1 MMVLLIVCP
10 IAHSNA
16 YMHICIY
23 FIVCSK
29 QTKQMINGSKR
40 AVSLSNRFFFFY
52 CNNLG
57 NKAKDSVGTGEL
69 YFLSDAI
76 MLILSLV

>member
-1 MMVLLIVCP
+1 MLN
-10 IAHSNA
+10 S
-16 YMHICIY
+16 
-23 FIVCSK
+23 
-29 QTKQMINGSKR
+29 SKR

-76 MLILSLV
+76 MLIFSLVK

>member
-1 MMVLLIVCP
+1 MLN
-10 IAHSNA
+10 S
-16 YMHICIY
+16 
-23 FIVCSK
+23 
-29 QTKQMINGSKR
+29 SKR
-40 AVSLSNRFFFFY
+40 AVSLSNHFFFFS

-76 MLILSLV
+76 MLIFFIGKVETNGKRSIEIRLHPLFNVQQRL